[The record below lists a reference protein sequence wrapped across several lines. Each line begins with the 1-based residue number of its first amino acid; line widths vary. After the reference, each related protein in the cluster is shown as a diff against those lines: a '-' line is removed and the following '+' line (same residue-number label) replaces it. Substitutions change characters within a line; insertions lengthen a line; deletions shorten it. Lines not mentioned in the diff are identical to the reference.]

1 MKNTGNNFPWIVI
14 FLIIL
19 LCIISS
25 TLNAKQLSRLETDT
39 VSVYYDEPQAL
50 AARQV
55 IQLYPIVKAELE
67 TTLTWKVDFKPAVLL
82 APDRKTFASMA
93 GSPLIVAYAVPEKM
107 LIVIDFS
114 RMNTAPFTLATTLNH
129 EMCHLLLHRYIQ
141 ATPLPRWLDEGVCQW
156 ASGGLS
162 ELVTGNRRSALAWDS
177 LSGGFIPLNSLS
189 LSFPQDEQSLALAYE
204 ESKSVVE
211 YIISSFGKKGLLDIL
226 NAMKNKEDVSDAV
239 SLSLGMSI
247 EGLDKRWQASQ
258 RSWTVVIAALAAN
271 LYTILFV
278 FGALLTLAIYMRLII
293 RKRRFR
299 DEEEDEKEP
308 SLDS

>member
-1 MKNTGNNFPWIVI
+1 MPRQAGIITC
-14 FLIIL
+14 LLIL

-25 TLNAKQLSRLETDT
+25 TLHAKQLSRLETEG
-39 VSVYYDEPQAL
+39 VSVYFDKPQAL

-55 IQLYPIVKAELE
+55 IQLYPTVKAELE
-67 TTLTWKVDFKPAVLL
+67 TTLAWKVDFKPAVLL
-82 APDRKTFASMA
+82 APDRKTFANMA
-93 GSPLIVAYAVPEKM
+93 GSPLIVAYALPEKM
-107 LIVIDFS
+107 LIVIDYS
-114 RMNTAPFTLATTLNH
+114 RMNTEPFTLATTLEH

-141 ATPLPRWLDEGVCQW
+141 ITPFPRWLDEGVCQW

-162 ELVTGNRRSALAWDS
+162 ELVTGNRRSALAWVS

-211 YIISSFGKKGLLDIL
+211 YIISNFGKKGLLNIL
-226 NAMKNKEDVSDAV
+226 NAMRNKEDVNDAV
-239 SLSLGMSI
+239 SMSLGMSI

-258 RSWTVVIAALAAN
+258 RSWTFIISALVAN

-278 FGALLTLAIYMRLII
+278 IGALLTLAVYMRLII

-299 DEEEDEKEP
+299 DEEEDEKE
-308 SLDS
+308 SGLDS